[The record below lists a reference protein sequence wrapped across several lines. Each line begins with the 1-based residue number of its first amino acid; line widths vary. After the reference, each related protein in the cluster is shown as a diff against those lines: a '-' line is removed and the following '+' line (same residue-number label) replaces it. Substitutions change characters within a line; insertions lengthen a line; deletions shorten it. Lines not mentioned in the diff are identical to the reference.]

1 MAGVADARADAKV
14 GDGECNDGYKVGGQ
28 RCKVM
33 GAGRGCKC
41 VCVVDV
47 RGGRG
52 VNDARVHGGGSRM

>member
-41 VCVVDV
+41 VCVWMW
-47 RGGRG
+47 GGEG
-52 VNDARVHGGGSRM
+52 VSTMQE